1 MTQPPAPPSPQPL
14 PQPDPA
20 ADASA
25 ADTADATSMLLGA
38 ADPLDPLG
46 DVEDTQTKNRA
57 KVGSARPSSLLYT
70 FGVGSIVDLPQFS
83 VMPASLDD
91 WEPIWRR
98 RQTVPQIEEPR
109 LLRVV
114 QMHLGYQVSQLRPF
128 PWQPVAH
135 AQSKEG
141 TDLGIPARVFPQWL
155 RCTGCDFLGPL
166 PRFTYTNTHPFR
178 PDLASFEHFGCPGR
192 GQRAEARTGAKAK
205 ASKRPRRSPAVPA
218 RYLLACPDGHLD
230 EFPYQ
235 VWVHRGQP
243 CPSGAEN
250 PDLKLID
257 TNVGQGAS
265 AIVAC
270 VACPA
275 VRGMNEAQGETGLK
289 KLPACR
295 GRHPHLNAFDRACE
309 NQTRFIMMGAS
320 NLWFAATQSIIVM
333 PRTCDERRTALAT
346 VLRTAFPPE
355 KISKYAADP
364 DLLRDVLEGRCDLTG
379 IGDEDL
385 TAAAA
390 EALAPPPSDEERH
403 QQRKDWDPVELLV
416 PEWDYLQKPSL
427 FAQQENASGLMVTEK
442 TTGERLPARIHRVI
456 AVNRMKKVN
465 AVIGF
470 TRIDEMDRVN
480 DVATRLVKL
489 TRTGR
494 PTWVP
499 ATEDRGEGVFLQLDE
514 TAVAAWETQILHTK
528 VWVAHR
534 QAHKR
539 NFRRRFSE
547 TAANV
552 NPDTRLP
559 VPRYWLVHTLA
570 HLLIREM
577 AMSCGY
583 GAASLSERLYAWQ
596 ATPDRPA
603 AAGLLIATTASDS
616 EGTLGGLVA
625 LSEPDRLQTL
635 VASALRRGTR
645 CSSDPVCAGRVPHDP
660 EDFLHG
666 AACHCCSFAS
676 ETSCEKANRFLD
688 RRFLIGLPT
697 NDGETVPAFFG
708 QVHDL

>member
-1 MTQPPAPPSPQPL
+1 MTQPTAVPS
-14 PQPDPA
+14 DSVA
-20 ADASA
+20 M
-25 ADTADATSMLLGA
+25 MLGSV
-38 ADPLDPLG
+38 DPLDPLG
-46 DVEDTQTKNRA
+46 DVEDTQVKNRA

-83 VMPASLDD
+83 VMPAGLDD
-91 WEPIWRR
+91 WEPIWKR
-98 RQTVPQIEEPR
+98 RQSVPQIEEPR
-109 LLRVV
+109 LLGVV
-114 QMHLGYQVSQLRPF
+114 QMHLGYQVAQLRPF
-128 PWQPVAH
+128 PWQPVAR
-135 AQSKEG
+135 AQSAEG
-141 TDLGIPARVFPQWL
+141 ADLGVPARVFPQWL

-178 PDLASFEHFGCPGR
+178 PDLAAFEHVSCPGR
-192 GQRAEARTGAKAK
+192 GKRGEAKAAAK
-205 ASKRPRRSPAVPA
+205 PTSRKRRRSPAVPA
-218 RYLLACPDGHLD
+218 RYLLACQDGHLD
-230 EFPYQ
+230 EFCYQ

-270 VACPA
+270 AVCPA
-275 VRGMNEAQGETGLK
+275 VRGMNEAQGETGQK
-289 KLPACR
+289 KLPDCR
-295 GRHPHLNAFDRACE
+295 GRHPHLNAFDRTCE
-309 NQTRFIMMGAS
+309 NKTRLIMMGAS

-333 PRTCDERRTALAT
+333 PRTSRDQRTALAT
-346 VLRTAFPPE
+346 VLRANFPPE
-355 KISKYAADP
+355 KIAKYAGDA

-379 IGDEDL
+379 VGDEDL
-385 TAAAA
+385 LAAAG
-390 EALAPPPSDEERH
+390 EAQTPPPSDEERH
-403 QQRKDWDPVELLV
+403 LQRENWDPIELLV

-442 TTGERLPARIHRVI
+442 ARGERLPGRIHRVI

-480 DVATRLVKL
+480 DVAARLVKL

-514 TAVAAWETQILHTK
+514 TAVATWEDQIRRTT
-528 VWVAHR
+528 VWAAHR
-534 QAHKR
+534 QAHWR
-539 NFRRRFSE
+539 NFERRFSA

-552 NPDTRLP
+552 NPHTRLP
-559 VPRYWLVHTLA
+559 LPRYWLVHTLA

-583 GAASLSERLYAWQ
+583 GAASLSERLYAWR

-625 LSEPDRLQTL
+625 LSEPERLQTI
-635 VASALRRGTR
+635 VASALRRATR
-645 CSSDPVCAGRVPHDP
+645 CSSDPVCAGRVPSDP

-666 AACHCCSFAS
+666 AACHCCCFAS

-688 RRFLIGLPT
+688 RRFLLPLPVS
-697 NDGETVPAFFG
+697 DGEAVPAFFD
-708 QVHDL
+708 QIRDL

>member
-1 MTQPPAPPSPQPL
+1 MTQPPAESSH
-14 PQPDPA
+14 QPDPA
-20 ADASA
+20 DDAA
-25 ADTADATSMLLGA
+25 AVAPDVVAMLLGA

-46 DVEDTQTKNRA
+46 DVEDTQVKNRA

-83 VMPASLDD
+83 VMPAGLDD
-91 WEPIWRR
+91 WEPIWAR

-114 QMHLGYQVSQLRPF
+114 QMHLGYQVAQLRPF
-128 PWQPVAH
+128 PWQPVAR

-141 TDLGIPARVFPQWL
+141 ADLGIPARVFPQWL

-178 PDLASFEHFGCPGR
+178 PDLASFEHVGCPGR
-192 GQRAEARTGAKAK
+192 SQRADAKAAPK
-205 ASKRPRRSPAVPA
+205 TKTKKQRRSPAVPA

-243 CPSGAEN
+243 CSSGAEN

-265 AIVAC
+265 AIVKC

-275 VRGMNEAQGETGLK
+275 TRGMNEAQGEPGQK
-289 KLPACR
+289 KLPRCR
-295 GRHPHLNAFDRACE
+295 GRHPHLNAFDPSCE
-309 NQTRFIMMGAS
+309 NQTRLIMMGAS

-333 PRTCDERRTALAT
+333 PRTSRERRTALAT
-346 VLRTAFPPE
+346 VLRASFPPE
-355 KISKYAADP
+355 KIAKYAADA

-385 TAAAA
+385 TSAAA

-403 QQRKDWDPVELLV
+403 QQRRDWDPVELLV

-442 TTGERLPARIHRVI
+442 ATGERLPAGVHRVI

-514 TAVAAWETQILHTK
+514 TAVAAWEAQILQTK
-528 VWVAHR
+528 VWAAHKEAHR
-534 QAHKR
+534 R
-539 NFRRRFSE
+539 NYRRRFSA

-552 NPDTRLP
+552 DPDTRLP
-559 VPRYWLVHTLA
+559 LPRYWLVHTLA

-596 ATPDRPA
+596 ATADRPA

-625 LSEPDRLQTL
+625 LSEPERLQTI
-635 VASALRRGTR
+635 VTSALRRATR
-645 CSSDPVCAGRVPHDP
+645 CSSDPVCAGRVPSDP

-688 RRFLIGLPT
+688 RRFLLPLPA

-708 QVHDL
+708 QIHDL